1 MRITSKAQIKQRKTS
16 ILDVQA
22 KLAQNQALNPVIR
35 STYINRLNTLKFMSY
50 CINKQHQ
57 DKPMTFDKHSLT
69 LFVGQHEFLTLSCQA
84 IIDARYVFLFIRLLR
99 ELNALSSQQSA
110 FHVFYIDIDKRTGIP
125 TPSIDVLGI

>member
-1 MRITSKAQIKQRKTS
+1 
-16 ILDVQA
+16 
-22 KLAQNQALNPVIR
+22 
-35 STYINRLNTLKFMSY
+35 
-50 CINKQHQ
+50 
-57 DKPMTFDKHSLT
+57 MTFDKHSLT

-125 TPSIDVLGI
+125 TPSIDVLGIEPPEYRRLCDRYEMLYRQALAPCA